1 MRKHEGTTSLN
12 PYSNGTMYLITFQEQ
27 MDRYLSSLNP
37 YSNGTMYL
45 MNGNPLK
52 KAPKK
57 QGLNPYSNG
66 TMYLIYAQAV
76 VSHVYTA
83 S

>member
-1 MRKHEGTTSLN
+1 
-12 PYSNGTMYLITFQEQ
+12 